1 MWIIS
6 VLQPRVAVK
15 TVVTINAPLALHSV
29 PLDQIYTN
37 QLYVWVIKYD
47 VVICIMFHI
56 NFIFFFIHVEFFFIQ
71 IVTHYHCTAGDLELR
86 GFWLFPLNHR
96 KIFRGYKSFCGFSQ
110 QLTPKSKEGIFC
122 TLFFLWNP
130 AHRGVVT
137 CVQRLDKDLSVS
149 SSSKLKWIYLFYIS
163 LLKCYK
169 SVTKNI
175 TFIYKY
181 KSWLRRYFKVPR
193 CMTVLWVTA
202 PTASVGRHWQKLS
215 KKISEKF

>member
-1 MWIIS
+1 MGDYVTGWLGECVITLMWIIS

-56 NFIFFFIHVEFFFIQ
+56 KFIFFFIHVEFFFIQ

-130 AHRGVVT
+130 ALRGVVT
-137 CVQRLDKDLSVS
+137 SRQGPFCLLIFQAKMNKSFL
-149 SSSKLKWIYLFYIS
+149 YIIVEI
-163 LLKCYK
+163 L
-169 SVTKNI
+169 
-175 TFIYKY
+175 
-181 KSWLRRYFKVPR
+181 
-193 CMTVLWVTA
+193 
-202 PTASVGRHWQKLS
+202 
-215 KKISEKF
+215 